1 MALISTKIHG
11 VLDYAG
17 GVSSLAAPK
26 LLSDRRAAALM
37 GISGA
42 GTLTTSALTDY
53 ELGVRRRIPMRV
65 HLLIDAATGSL
76 LLGGAVALRRSGAKL
91 IDCLPLAMVGLAEVA
106 GAAVTSSRPSDRP
119 GAPESAEP
127 HAAAP
132 AAANPAEAS
141 PAAANPA
148 GTSPL
153 AATPAAAGPP
163 LASAPLE
170 TPGPSVTPP
179 ATPESDVERSEA
191 ADQAIGEPGE
201 VPDDDVMVAREAS
214 AAAAEAARIGGP
226 ALSDAEDPAL
236 EPVYEAGGGE
246 QDGWEAAEADL
257 IENATHSDGRGDPL
271 RDALTPEL
279 ESDRSGAAYGEADEE
294 SRPAD
299 G

>member
-1 MALISTKIHG
+1 MDLISTKIHG

-37 GISGA
+37 GISAA
-42 GTLTTSALTDY
+42 GSLTTSAFTDY
-53 ELGVRRRIPMRV
+53 ELGVRRKIPMRV

-106 GAAVTSSRPSDRP
+106 GAAVTSNRP
-119 GAPESAEP
+119 GDRSDAQEGSEPSATTP
-127 HAAAP
+127 P
-132 AAANPAEAS
+132 VAS
-141 PAAANPA
+141 PAAA
-148 GTSPL
+148 TS
-153 AATPAAAGPP
+153 AADGPP
-163 LASAPLE
+163 LASPPLE

-191 ADQAIGEPGE
+191 ADQVIGEPGE
-201 VPDDDVMVAREAS
+201 IPDDDVLVAREAS
-214 AAAAEAARIGGP
+214 VAAAEAGRIGGP
-226 ALSDAEDPAL
+226 APSDEDPAL

-246 QDGWEAAEADL
+246 QDGWEAAEEDL
-257 IENATHSDGRGDPL
+257 IENATHGDGRGNPL

-279 ESDRSGAAYGEADEE
+279 ESDRSSASYGEADEE
-294 SRPAD
+294 GGPAD